1 MLFSIK
7 CVEQRVEKFPLL
19 TLNCKGSILYE
30 AKKTKQKRR
39 TNTPPNTK
47 RKTGQETTET
57 IRRIRKI
64 AGKPGEM
71 KREPVAKMTG
81 IF

>member
-1 MLFSIK
+1 M
-7 CVEQRVEKFPLL
+7 
-19 TLNCKGSILYE
+19 YE